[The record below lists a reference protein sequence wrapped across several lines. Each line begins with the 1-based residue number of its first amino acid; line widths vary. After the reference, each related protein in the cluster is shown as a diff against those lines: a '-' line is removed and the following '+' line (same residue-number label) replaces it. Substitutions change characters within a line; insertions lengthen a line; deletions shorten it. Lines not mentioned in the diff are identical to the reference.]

1 VNLLRRTLF
10 VVLLVSIA
18 PALYA
23 QSQRPAIGGQEQTQ
37 VDITLLQG
45 SSKFAFVAYGD
56 IRFTDPKNTGVSNP
70 VARRALV
77 HRIAELKPAF
87 VTINGD
93 LVLKGANRADWEVW
107 QGETKPWRD
116 ASIQVFP
123 VLGNHDLSGDPQ
135 AANFF
140 AHAPELKNRRWYSVR
155 AGNVLMLMLD
165 SNSDAPDG
173 EQWSWF
179 AQQIAGVPDD
189 VDFVVV
195 SMHHPPYTHSSPLI
209 VGGGHSARS
218 NEERLARVLE
228 QRQET
233 MRARI
238 MVFAGHV
245 HNYERYEHGRVMY
258 LVTGGG
264 GATPYKINRS
274 PQDLYHEPGPAYH
287 FMRLSVDGRVLHAE
301 MVKLDLQKG
310 QSSWAVKDSFQLEAP
325 APRTVE
331 Y

>member
-1 VNLLRRTLF
+1 VNLLRRTLLA
-10 VVLLVSIA
+10 VLLVSIA

-23 QSQRPAIGGQEQTQ
+23 QSQQPAIGAREQTDA
-37 VDITLLQG
+37 DITLLQG
-45 SSKFAFVAYGD
+45 SSKFTFVAYGD
-56 IRFTDPKNTGVSNP
+56 IRFTDPTNTSVSDP
-70 VARRALV
+70 EARRALV

-87 VTINGD
+87 VTITGD

-107 QGETKPWRD
+107 QAETKPWRD
-116 ASIQVFP
+116 AGIPVFP

-140 AHAPELKNRRWYSVR
+140 AHAPELKERRWYSVR
-155 AGNVLMLMLD
+155 AGNVLLLLLD

-173 EQWSWF
+173 EQWSWL
-179 AQQIAGVPDD
+179 AQQVAAVPAD

-195 SMHHPPYTHSSPLI
+195 SMHHPPYTHSSPLT

-218 NEERLARVLE
+218 NEERLARFLE

-238 MVFAGHV
+238 MVLAGHV
-245 HNYERYEHGRVMY
+245 HNYEHYEHGGVMY
-258 LVTGGG
+258 IVTGGG
-264 GATPYKINRS
+264 GATPYNISRS

-287 FMRLSVDGRVLHAE
+287 FMRLSIDGHVLHAE
-301 MVKLDLQKG
+301 MIKLDLQRG
-310 QSSWAVKDSFQLEAP
+310 QSNWAVKDSFQLEAP
-325 APRTVE
+325 ATGTNKR
-331 Y
+331 